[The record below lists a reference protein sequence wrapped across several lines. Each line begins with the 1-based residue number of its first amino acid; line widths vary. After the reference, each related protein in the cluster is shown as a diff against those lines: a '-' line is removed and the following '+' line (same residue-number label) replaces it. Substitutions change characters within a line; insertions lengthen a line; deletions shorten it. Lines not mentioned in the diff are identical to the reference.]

1 MKKHILFLL
10 CLIAVSST
18 RAQVFAD
25 HFADKTLRVD
35 YIFNGNASGQA
46 ICLDGLSALPTW
58 AGRKHHLAE
67 LPLQG
72 NGQIV
77 MRNAASGKTIY
88 TTSFSSLFQEWLET
102 DEARNVTKGFENTFL
117 LPYPLQPVEIEI
129 TLLDP
134 RRNVRASMKHIVHPN
149 DVLIEQKG
157 NSHITPHKYLLH
169 NDSPEKCIDVAI
181 LAEGYTLQEMQAFY
195 EDADIACKSIFDH
208 EPFKSMKKRFN
219 VVAVASPSTDSGVSV
234 PRLNEWKHTAFSSH
248 FSTFYSDR
256 YLTTSRVKAI
266 HDALA
271 GIPYEHIIILANT
284 EEYGGGGI
292 YNSYTLTTAHH
303 PMFRPVVVHEFGH
316 SFGGLADEYYYDDQ
330 YEEMY
335 PTDVEPWEKNITTL
349 VDFSSKWKNLLPE
362 NVKIPT
368 PPSNNEKDI
377 YTKIGVYEGGGY
389 QSKGVYRAFQECRM
403 KINEAPAFCKVC
415 QNVIS
420 NLITYYTE

>member
-420 NLITYYTE
+420 NLKT